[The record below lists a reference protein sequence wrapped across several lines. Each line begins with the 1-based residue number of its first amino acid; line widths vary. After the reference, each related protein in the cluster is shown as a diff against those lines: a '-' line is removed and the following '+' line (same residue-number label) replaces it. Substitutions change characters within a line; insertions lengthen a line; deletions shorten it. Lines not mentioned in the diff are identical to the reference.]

1 MSLTF
6 PTDFHSNCSFL
17 STGIRCYQSFALFN
31 SRKWK
36 IKYSTHFDIH
46 NMSAHM
52 RRSIATTMVKKNP
65 KRSDQYWMKKSWK
78 LFWPSPSV
86 YTDGVDSM
94 YKQYMNRI
102 LILIFIPMVS
112 IVFILMTE
120 PSELMFDLW
129 SIVNTIDISTVIRG
143 KDAIKSNLIAVQC
156 LLFDDQTCSLSTVS
170 SRTSL
175 TDIRW
180 ESTPSY
186 HMLKLPSIITITHMC
201 STYEWQY
208 VNVE

>member
-6 PTDFHSNCSFL
+6 PTDFHSNCFFL

-65 KRSDQYWMKKSWK
+65 KRSDQYGMKKSWE

-120 PSELMFDLW
+120 LSELMFDLW

-143 KDAIKSNLIAVQC
+143 KDAIKSNLNAHYLTIKHVHSPPSRQGQAS
-156 LLFDDQTCSLSTVS
+156 LIFDGRAHHLITCWDCQAS
-170 SRTSL
+170 S
-175 TDIRW
+175 
-180 ESTPSY
+180 P
-186 HMLKLPSIITITHMC
+186 
-201 STYEWQY
+201 
-208 VNVE
+208 